1 MDYFDE
7 IPDLVAQDE
16 LEAAN
21 QQMREYTNG

>member
-7 IPDLVAQDE
+7 IPDLVTQDE

-21 QQMREYTNG
+21 QQMREYANG

>member
-7 IPDLVAQDE
+7 IPDLVAKDE